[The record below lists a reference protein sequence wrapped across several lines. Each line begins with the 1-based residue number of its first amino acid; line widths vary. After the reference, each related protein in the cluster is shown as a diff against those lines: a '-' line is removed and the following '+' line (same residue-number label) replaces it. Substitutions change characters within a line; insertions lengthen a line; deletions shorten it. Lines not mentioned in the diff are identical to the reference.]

1 MASTYHDR
9 IASAYNSLAYVMV
22 KVESFDIVL
31 MTAGMMEAGG
41 NLLPG
46 EADERAKIPL
56 PSDS

>member
-1 MASTYHDR
+1 
-9 IASAYNSLAYVMV
+9 MV

-46 EADERAKIPL
+46 EADEWAKIPL